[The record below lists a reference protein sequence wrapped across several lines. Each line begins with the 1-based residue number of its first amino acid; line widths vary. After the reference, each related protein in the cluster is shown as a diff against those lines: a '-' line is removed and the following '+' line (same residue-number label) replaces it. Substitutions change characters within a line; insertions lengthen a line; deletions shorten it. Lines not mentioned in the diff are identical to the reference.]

1 MVPRIRL
8 VGPMRQRLILVLL
21 FTLVSGQ
28 VLAAP
33 QTPIPISGRSAQDAR
48 AEQLARTLETRGLMS
63 TPAQFSAW
71 EAQALATP
79 GDGRLE
85 QLRRISV
92 EALSAS
98 DVSRASRWMAFYAE
112 EIRARHDTRHER
124 ALAQLKA
131 YQRGIDGDFSAAAA
145 ELTRMLAG
153 ERDPFLRAAGARLL
167 AYSLTDAGLPV
178 QALQVIRSGLRDAD
192 RSDNAAAL
200 KLGLADAGAYASR
213 ELNDLPAFID
223 NIEIGIT
230 ATQQAHQPIDGRTT
244 LYNLTVLTSAQ
255 GRVDLSKRLLR
266 QYQRLAALTRDN
278 IEIGWANELCAKVNI
293 AAAGYGAALGCAEAA
308 LANPEIAPDHR
319 PKVMLIQVMALARL
333 GRPAESR
340 ARLASLMALAQD
352 RGDPLLM
359 HDLLQ
364 GEAEVLRSEGRLA
377 EAYQAL
383 LKFHDQQRADTAAS
397 VVEGLHGIRASLES
411 EIDDTQALLEAQRRQ
426 TLQISVLVGVVAL
439 ALIAAVVSL
448 IGQRRLQSRLLA
460 AAARAEHADKVK
472 SEFLANMSH
481 EIRTPLT
488 SIVGFSRLLADQPE
502 LAPTSANFANRI
514 VTATQS
520 LLAIVN
526 DVLDFSKIEAGQAR
540 IDLRPTALRDL
551 IEDVAGL
558 FSAQA
563 ADKSVA
569 MTLEGLD
576 ALPSWALVDPDRVR
590 QVLLNLIGNA
600 VKFTAV
606 GGVRVIAAWSEPA
619 GLRLEVI
626 DSGSGISA
634 EGQARLFRR
643 FSQVHGA
650 SNRAEGGTGLGLA
663 ICSGLVEAMDGEI
676 GVDSTMGQGSRFWFR
691 VPAPT
696 AAAPEM
702 TIPIEASASAS
713 ADRARV
719 LVVDDNEANRELVL
733 HLLASL
739 DLDLTFATRG
749 EEAVEAADV
758 DVFDLILMDIRMP
771 GMGGEAAMGQ
781 IRSGAGPNADAP
793 ILAFTAD
800 VDGQATER
808 LLGAGFDGHVHKPID
823 ARGLITSVVQWTARA
838 A

>member
-1 MVPRIRL
+1 
-8 VGPMRQRLILVLL
+8 
-21 FTLVSGQ
+21 
-28 VLAAP
+28 
-33 QTPIPISGRSAQDAR
+33 
-48 AEQLARTLETRGLMS
+48 MS
-63 TPAQFSAW
+63 TPAQFGAW
-71 EAQALATP
+71 EARALATR
-79 GDGRLE
+79 GDDRLE
-85 QLRRISV
+85 QLRRIAV
-92 EALSAS
+92 EALTAS
-98 DVSRASRWMAFYAE
+98 DMARANRWMALYAN
-112 EIRARHDTRHER
+112 EINVRHDTRHAR
-124 ALAQLKA
+124 ALVQLRA
-131 YQRGIDGDFSAAAA
+131 YERGINGDFSGAVA
-145 ELTRMLAG
+145 ELTRMLAT

-178 QALQVIRSGLRDAD
+178 QALQVLRSGLRDAD

-223 NIEIGIT
+223 NIEMGIT
-230 ATQQAHQPIDGRTT
+230 SSQRARQPIDGRTA

-255 GRVDLSKRLLR
+255 GRVALSQRLLA
-266 QYQRLAALTRDN
+266 QYRRLAAQTGDN

-293 AAAGYGAALGCAEAA
+293 ASAGYAAALGCAEAA
-308 LANPEIAPDHR
+308 LANPDIAPDHR

-333 GRPAESR
+333 GRAADAR
-340 ARLASLMALAQD
+340 ARLDALTALARS
-352 RGDPLLM
+352 RGDPMLM
-359 HDLLQ
+359 HDILQ

-377 EAYQAL
+377 EAYEAL
-383 LKFHDQQRADTAAS
+383 LGFHDQQRADTAAS

-411 EIDDTQALLEAQRRQ
+411 EIDNTQALLEAQRRQ
-426 TLQISVLVGVVAL
+426 TLQISVLVGIVAL
-439 ALIAAVVSL
+439 ALIGAVVSL
-448 IGQRRLQSRLLA
+448 VSQRRLQRRLVK

-488 SIVGFSRLLADQPE
+488 SIVGFSRLLADQPD
-502 LAPTSANFANRI
+502 LSPSSASFAGRI

-540 IDLRPTALRDL
+540 IEPRPTALAEL
-551 IEDVAGL
+551 IQDVAGL

-563 ADKSVA
+563 ADKGL
-569 MTLEGLD
+569 TLTVVINE
-576 ALPSWALVDPDRVR
+576 ALPAWTLVDPDRVR
-590 QVLLNLIGNA
+590 QVLLNLMGNA

-606 GGVRVIAAWSEPA
+606 GGVRVAVDWAEA
-619 GLRLEVI
+619 DGLRIDVS
-626 DSGSGISA
+626 DSGAGISE

-650 SNRAEGGTGLGLA
+650 GNAMEGGTGLGLA
-663 ICSGLVEAMDGEI
+663 ICSGLVKAMGGEI
-676 GVDSTMGQGSRFWFR
+676 GVDSTVGKGSRFWFQ
-691 VPAPT
+691 VPAPEAESP
-696 AAAPEM
+696 AAVEPVEVPAGP
-702 TIPIEASASAS
+702 AVG
-713 ADRARV
+713 RARV
-719 LVVDDNEANRELVL
+719 LVVDDNEANRELVH

-739 DLDLTFATRG
+739 DLDLTFATGG
-749 EEAVEAADV
+749 EEAVETAMV

-808 LLGAGFDGHVHKPID
+808 LMGAGFDGHVHKPID

>member
-1 MVPRIRL
+1 
-8 VGPMRQRLILVLL
+8 
-21 FTLVSGQ
+21 
-28 VLAAP
+28 
-33 QTPIPISGRSAQDAR
+33 
-48 AEQLARTLETRGLMS
+48 MS
-63 TPAQFSAW
+63 TPAQFKAW
-71 EAQALATP
+71 ETRASATQ
-79 GDGRLE
+79 GDERLE
-85 QLRRISV
+85 QLRRVSV

-98 DVSRASRWMAFYAE
+98 DLARADRWMALYAR
-112 EIRARHDTRHER
+112 EIEARRSVRHGR

-131 YQRGIDGDFSAAAA
+131 YKIGIEGDFSGAAA
-145 ELTRMLAG
+145 ELTRMMAG

-192 RSDNAAAL
+192 LSDEAPAL
-200 KLGLADAGAYASR
+200 RLGLADAGAYASR

-223 NIEIGIT
+223 NIEIGIK

-244 LYNLTVLTSAQ
+244 LFNLTILTSAQ
-255 GRVDLSKRLLR
+255 GRVDLSKRLLE
-266 QYQRLAALTRDN
+266 QYQRLAAATGDH

-293 AAAGYGAALGCAEAA
+293 AGGGYAAALGCAEAA
-308 LANPEIAPDHR
+308 LTNADIAPEHR

-333 GRPAESR
+333 GRPVE
-340 ARLASLMALAQD
+340 ARKQLGALTALARE

-359 HDLLQ
+359 HDIQQ
-364 GEAEVLRSEGRLA
+364 GEAEVLRSEGRVA
-377 EAYQAL
+377 EAYETL
-383 LKFHDQQRADTAAS
+383 LKFHDQKRADTAAS
-397 VVEGLHGIRASLES
+397 VVEGLHGIRASLEN
-411 EIDDTQALLEAQRRQ
+411 EIDETQALLAEQRRQ
-426 TLQISVLVGVVAL
+426 TLWISLLVGFVAL
-439 ALIAAVVSL
+439 ALIGAVVSL
-448 IGQRRLQSRLLA
+448 VAQRRLQRRLVK

-472 SEFLANMSH
+472 SEFLANLSH

-488 SIVGFSRLLADQPE
+488 SIVGFSRLLADQPNLTPE
-502 LAPTSANFANRI
+502 SAKFANRI

-540 IDLRPTALRDL
+540 IEPRPTALAGL
-551 IEDVAGL
+551 IQDVSGL

-563 ADKSVA
+563 AEKGV
-569 MTLEGLD
+569 TLTVD
-576 ALPSWALVDPDRVR
+576 MADCLPAWTLVDPDRVR
-590 QVLLNLIGNA
+590 QVLLNLLGNA
-600 VKFTAV
+600 VKFTAA
-606 GGVRVIAAWSEPA
+606 GEVRVAAGWSQTD
-619 GLRLEVI
+619 GLRVEVI
-626 DSGSGISA
+626 DSGAGISE

-650 SNRAEGGTGLGLA
+650 AGRMEGGTGLGLA
-663 ICSGLVEAMDGEI
+663 ICSGLVEAMGGEI
-676 GVDSTMGQGSRFWFR
+676 GVESTVGEGSRFWFQ
-691 VPAPT
+691 VPAPIAEAPR
-696 AAAPEM
+696 AAEPLELAPGGL
-702 TIPIEASASAS
+702 S
-713 ADRARV
+713 DRARV
-719 LVVDDNEANRELVL
+719 LVVDDNEANRELVS

-749 EEAVEAADV
+749 EEAVLAADV

-771 GMGGEAAMGQ
+771 GMGGEAAMGR
-781 IRSGAGPNADAP
+781 IRSGDGPNADAP

-823 ARGLITSVVQWTARA
+823 PRGLITSVVQWTARA

>member
-1 MVPRIRL
+1 
-8 VGPMRQRLILVLL
+8 MRQRLIFALL
-21 FTLVSGQ
+21 LTLVSGQ
-28 VLAAP
+28 VHAAT
-33 QTPIPISGRSAQDAR
+33 QTPVPNSGRAAQDAR

-63 TPAQFSAW
+63 APAQFEAW
-71 EAQALATP
+71 ETRALATQ
-79 GDGRLE
+79 GDERLE
-85 QLRRISV
+85 QLRRVSV
-92 EALSAS
+92 EALSSS
-98 DVSRASRWMAFYAE
+98 DVARANRWMALYAR
-112 EIRARHDTRHER
+112 EIEARRSVRHGR

-131 YQRGIDGDFSAAAA
+131 YKIGIDGDFSGAVA

-192 RSDNAAAL
+192 RSSEAPAL
-200 KLGLADAGAYASR
+200 RLGLADAGAYASR

-223 NIEIGIT
+223 NVEIGIK

-244 LYNLTVLTSAQ
+244 LFNLTILTSAQ
-255 GRVDLSKRLLR
+255 GRVALSNRLLK
-266 QYQRLAALTRDN
+266 QYQRLAAATGDN

-293 AAAGYGAALGCAEAA
+293 AGLGYAAALDCAEAA
-308 LANPEIAPDHR
+308 LTNPDIAPEHR

-333 GRPAESR
+333 GRPIE
-340 ARLASLMALAQD
+340 ARKQLAAVTTLARD

-359 HDLLQ
+359 HDIQQ
-364 GEAEVLRSEGRLA
+364 GEAEVLRSEGRVA
-377 EAYQAL
+377 EAYEAL
-383 LKFHDQQRADTAAS
+383 LKFHDQKRADTAAS

-411 EIDDTQALLEAQRRQ
+411 EIDATQALLAEQRRQ
-426 TLQISVLVGVVAL
+426 TLWISVLVGIVAL
-439 ALIAAVVSL
+439 ALIGAVVSL
-448 IGQRRLQSRLLA
+448 VAQRRLQRRLVK

-488 SIVGFSRLLADQPE
+488 SIVGFSRLLADQPD
-502 LAPTSANFANRI
+502 LTPAAANFAGRI

-540 IDLRPTALRDL
+540 IEPRATTLSEL
-551 IEDVAGL
+551 IQDVAGL
-558 FSAQA
+558 FGAQA
-563 ADKSVA
+563 ADKGVGLIV
-569 MTLEGLD
+569 TLAD
-576 ALPSWALVDPDRVR
+576 TLPAWTRVDPDRVR
-590 QVLLNLIGNA
+590 QVLLNLLGNA
-600 VKFTAV
+600 MKFTSV
-606 GGVRVIAAWSEPA
+606 GEVRVTAGWSETG
-619 GLRLEVI
+619 GLRIDVI
-626 DSGSGISA
+626 DSGGGISE

-650 SNRAEGGTGLGLA
+650 ADRMEGGTGLGLA
-663 ICSGLVEAMDGEI
+663 ICSGLIEAMGGEI
-676 GVDSTMGQGSRFWFR
+676 GVDSTVGKGSRFWFQ
-691 VPAPT
+691 VPAPVT
-696 AAAPEM
+696 DAPLVAEPLEAAPGGAGE
-702 TIPIEASASAS
+702 
-713 ADRARV
+713 RARV

-739 DLDLTFATRG
+739 DLDLTFATGG
-749 EEAVEAADV
+749 EEAVLAADV

-771 GMGGEAAMGQ
+771 GLGGEAAMGK
-781 IRSGAGPNADAP
+781 IRNGDGPNADAP

-800 VDGQATER
+800 VDSQATGR